1 MKIRSHNV
9 ASFFLLKKKEGNAH
23 IKENENKI
31 NKK

>member
-9 ASFFLLKKKEGNAH
+9 ASFFALKKEGNAH
-23 IKENENKI
+23 IKEKENKI